1 MKPYVKSSKILEELR
16 LLLRERQCRGE
27 LILPGI
33 RELAKEFDASCGT
46 VIKSLNQLR
55 DEGLIYQEKKS
66 TRIRPAAGQVLRYGF
81 VYTGHRGSGCCWFAA
96 YDRLRFLLERM
107 MNKQHLQL
115 ECFLYDPEDPAETPE
130 SFAAGLAGVDVL
142 FVSLISDPR
151 VMPLLR
157 QVCSRL
163 VILDPCNSEDC
174 RDASCIQLDNRA
186 VGRIAAELFIQARCR
201 NILCVIPQAKSTDI
215 LFRLRLEGFAELFVN
230 EQRRFSVVEHQNADT
245 LKSLQMFRD
254 RIDQA
259 VSEGGDGIF
268 CVSDE
273 NISEISEELFRSG
286 KVPSEVS
293 IVAFDGANRA
303 IRHSPPITTISH
315 GDEQIAVELLKLA
328 LRLESNPRQ
337 FPVITRLIAPQVYP
351 GATVRKVMKEHHN
364 AQLIAGSLQV

>member
-1 MKPYVKSSKILEELR
+1 M
-16 LLLRERQCRGE
+16 
-27 LILPGI
+27 
-33 RELAKEFDASCGT
+33 
-46 VIKSLNQLR
+46 
-55 DEGLIYQEKKS
+55 
-66 TRIRPAAGQVLRYGF
+66 
-81 VYTGHRGSGCCWFAA
+81 
-96 YDRLRFLLERM
+96 
-107 MNKQHLQL
+107 
-115 ECFLYDPEDPAETPE
+115 
-130 SFAAGLAGVDVL
+130 
-142 FVSLISDPR
+142 
-151 VMPLLR
+151 
-157 QVCSRL
+157 
-163 VILDPCNSEDC
+163 
-174 RDASCIQLDNRA
+174 
-186 VGRIAAELFIQARCR
+186 FIQARCR

-215 LFRLRLEGFAELFVN
+215 LFRLRLEGFAELFAN

-328 LRLESNPRQ
+328 LRLEGNPRQ
-337 FPVITRLIAPQVYP
+337 FPAVTRLIVPQVYP
-351 GATVRKVMKEHHN
+351 GATVRKVMKERHN
-364 AQLIAGSLQV
+364 ARLIESALQV